1 VALAEPPLS
10 LGLYLFLVRSVP
22 GSGGWV
28 MTGREHPSFHRL
40 LTLLFFYRKVD
51 TFRKKKHV
59 TIVIVRGEEPTFGR
73 VTVYQ
78 SVSSSV
84 VHFKWVFFL
93 LLLSLNLFICFFFS
107 FPELYKRE
115 KNTGEKEK
123 IRCWSVRDDGSSGRT
138 KENERGETK
147 K

>member
-1 VALAEPPLS
+1 VGDDRSRAS
-10 LGLYLFLVRSVP
+10 FL
-22 GSGGWV
+22 
-28 MTGREHPSFHRL
+28 PSSFNAP
-40 LTLLFFYRKVD
+40 FFYRKVD

-84 VHFKWVFFL
+84 VHFKWVFF
-93 LLLSLNLFICFFFS
+93 SSSSFPQSFYLFFFFS